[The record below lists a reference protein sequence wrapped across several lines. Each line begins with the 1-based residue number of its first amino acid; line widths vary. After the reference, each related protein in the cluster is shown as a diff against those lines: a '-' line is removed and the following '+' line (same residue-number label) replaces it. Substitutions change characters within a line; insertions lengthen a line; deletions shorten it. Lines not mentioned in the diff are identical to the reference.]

1 MATSQEVMNHLNSF
15 KSAISDAMTTV
26 DDYKNHGTQ
35 YTTANQ
41 TSERAKITTINSA
54 LLHAS
59 NCSICTT
66 WDGS

>member
-1 MATSQEVMNHLNSF
+1 MSTSAEVRQHLSVF
-15 KSAISDAMTTV
+15 RTAIADAITTV
-26 DDYKNHGTQ
+26 ADYQSHGSQ

-41 TSERAKITTINSA
+41 TSERAKITTINLA

>member
-1 MATSQEVMNHLNSF
+1 MSTSAEVRQHLNSF
-15 KSAISDAMTTV
+15 KAAISEAMTTV
-26 DDYKNHGTQ
+26 ADYQSHGTQ

>member
-26 DDYKNHGTQ
+26 DDYKNRGTQ

-54 LLHAS
+54 LLHA
-59 NCSICTT
+59 NDCSICTT

>member
-1 MATSQEVMNHLNSF
+1 MSTSAQVRAHLQQF
-15 KSAISDAMTTV
+15 KSAIINAMTTV
-26 DDYKNHGTQ
+26 EDYKNHGSL

-41 TSERAKITTINSA
+41 ASERAKITTINSA

-59 NCSICTT
+59 NCGICTT